1 MRFAD
6 VGDQSEIGLC
16 DRAQQRDLSAMTR
29 THLHDAEFR
38 RTVHRQ
44 QRQRHSD
51 VVVEISLRDR
61 YAVFPFQRPADQFFG
76 RRFSVAARYA
86 DDRNGKIPAPLSGH
100 VTQSQTGIGNDQRR
114 QRIIFRNAF
123 RHHSRNPFF
132 RQFGQ
137 KIMRI
142 EILAFQCHKQIACAD
157 KTGIYRNAV
166 KRCVGSHFAAVYP
179 AVEVSKSRFHG
190 STF

>member
-1 MRFAD
+1 MPVRFAD

-76 RRFSVAARYA
+76 RRFSVAARNRE
-86 DDRNGKIPAPLSGH
+86 DRNPQLPAVACGQFL
-100 VTQSQTGIGNDQRR
+100 QCF
-114 QRIIFRNAF
+114 QRIGYDEIVRLFR
-123 RHHSRNPFF
+123 RGHSVRY
-132 RQFGQ
+132 RRVVYDRRRRSRSDRRR
-137 KIMRI
+137 RI
-142 EILAFQCHKQIACAD
+142 
-157 KTGIYRNAV
+157 AV
-166 KRCVGSHFAAVYP
+166 
-179 AVEVSKSRFHG
+179 AVERFPVQRKENSSRDDLPAIVRDAREFAI
-190 STF
+190 